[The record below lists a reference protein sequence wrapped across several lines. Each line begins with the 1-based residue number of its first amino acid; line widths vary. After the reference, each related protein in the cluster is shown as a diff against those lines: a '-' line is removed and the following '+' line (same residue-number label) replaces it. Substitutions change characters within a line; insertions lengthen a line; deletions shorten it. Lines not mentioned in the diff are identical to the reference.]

1 MDKIISI
8 DMEDGPHQMVLNRV
22 MRMVPDKDKDDV
34 DLKRMLAFRIR
45 TDGEG
50 ATREFL
56 IYKIR
61 DMVQCAYT
69 GRLYDFLKDDS
80 ASSACEEGGS
90 TTPPDIA

>member
-8 DMEDGPHQMVLNRV
+8 DIEDGPYQMVLDRV

-45 TDGEG
+45 LDGEG
-50 ATREFL
+50 TTREYL
-56 IYKIR
+56 IEKIR

-80 ASSACEEGGS
+80 ASSACEGGGGS
-90 TTPPDIA
+90 TPPDIA